1 MDKTIVFAGIRPDG
15 TLVRVNPGGGEEALP
30 GGPVVSIAPEE
41 AVRRGPDTP
50 PPSAESS
57 KRTRLAPHVA
67 TLRGALALT
76 QEEFATRY
84 QIPLDRLRDWEQER
98 SKPDEPMRAY
108 LVVIA
113 RHPEVVRRALRRHAR
128 AVRQMNTSSSAR

>member
-41 AVRRGPDTP
+41 AVRRGPGTP
-50 PPSAESS
+50 APSAESS

>member
-1 MDKTIVFAGIRPDG
+1 LSSPGYALTAPWCAN
-15 TLVRVNPGGGEEALP
+15 LGGGEEALP
-30 GGPVVSIAPEE
+30 GGLVVSIAPKE
-41 AVRRGPDTP
+41 AVRRGPDAP
-50 PPSAESS
+50 PPRAESS

-76 QEEFATRY
+76 QEEFVTRY

-128 AVRQMNTSSSAR
+128 AVRQMSTSSSAR